1 MNLNERSLLIL
12 KSKRIELNRADL
24 GMRRDKACKTNLL
37 FFLFFHFFSWSQFS
51 FKPYKWQHKHYIAV
65 LLLTHDFRLECKR
78 KHTRFEVEN
87 VRPLLVVHLNVGNFN
102 HCAKTNE
109 LYQFV
114 FFFWFWA
121 KKLFMPEIFE
131 SEALTRKRQFGMEC
145 LHRPPSS
152 LEKIRRSTKK
162 LYGNHTWSISIIQW
176 AHKAGQKNAYWQHYK
191 PTSNHINSQI
201 FAVSS
206 IPFLPIVFAHVHR
219 SSSTLI
225 FVRVRANI

>member
-78 KHTRFEVEN
+78 KYTRFEVEN

-114 FFFWFWA
+114 FFFDFEPKNFSC
-121 KKLFMPEIFE
+121 KKYSNQKHLQEKDNLGWNACIALLHPSKKFDGRRKNCMEII
-131 SEALTRKRQFGMEC
+131 LGQF
-145 LHRPPSS
+145 
-152 LEKIRRSTKK
+152 
-162 LYGNHTWSISIIQW
+162 Q
-176 AHKAGQKNAYWQHYK
+176 
-191 PTSNHINSQI
+191 
-201 FAVSS
+201 
-206 IPFLPIVFAHVHR
+206 
-219 SSSTLI
+219 
-225 FVRVRANI
+225 